1 MTFVQGLLDAT
12 RLAIVDA
19 DVWSEMLLANR
30 ENVLQVID
38 GLSGNLE
45 QLRSALRAGNAA
57 DVRTWLQR
65 GVEWREK
72 YR

>member
-1 MTFVQGLLDAT
+1 
-12 RLAIVDA
+12 
-19 DVWSEMLLANR
+19 MLLANR

-45 QLRSALRAGNAA
+45 QLRSALRAGNVA